1 MGSDD
6 EKEVKKEK
14 RKVGL
19 APIAKPL
26 AGKKLSKKSL
36 KVVKKGEACKQS
48 QPSAC
53 FQATVLVHDSDD
65 G

>member
-1 MGSDD
+1 MASDD
-6 EKEVKKEK
+6 EKDVKKEK

-36 KVVKKGEACKQS
+36 KVVKKGEASRGHAAKRV
-48 QPSAC
+48 
-53 FQATVLVHDSDD
+53 FGLLLTYLK